1 MGSDYVTR
9 EDHPR
14 SRGVYSRYG
23 LGLRDARGS
32 SPLARGLRSAAAPTL
47 RAGWIIPARAGFT
60 NRDRVTFGHTRDHPR
75 SRGVY
80 KRSSGRRGGRGGSS
94 PLARGLPG
102 ERAHHSKARGIIPA
116 RAGFTTPAPPR
127 PTSPGDHPRSRG
139 VYRGV
144 ALSMRY
150 RRGSSPLA
158 RGLLIALAS
167 PYGSIGIIPA
177 RAGFTRSP
185 PVSYPHAEDHP
196 RSRGVYGGDGQD
208 PCRQAGSSPLARGLQ
223 ACVARVKACIG
234 IIPARAG
241 FTRTR
246 SHRIRGSWDH
256 PRSRG
261 VYGWWLALRIT
272 LWGSSPLARGLHVVQ
287 MEKNKLPG
295 IIPARA
301 GFTRHAQV
309 GQLRAQDHPRS
320 RGVYPQIMGK
330 HSLDKGSSPLA
341 RGLPP

>member
-139 VYRGV
+139 VYEHDIKEMRDAEGSSPLARGLQGSGTFNAVSQRIIPARAGFTHCSGLPLRVDRDHPRSRGV
-144 ALSMRY
+144 YAIPASFLPA

-158 RGLLIALAS
+158 RGL
-167 PYGSIGIIPA
+167 
-177 RAGFTRSP
+177 RR
-185 PVSYPHAEDHP
+185 
-196 RSRGVYGGDGQD
+196 
-208 PCRQAGSSPLARGLQ
+208 
-223 ACVARVKACIG
+223 
-234 IIPARAG
+234 
-241 FTRTR
+241 
-246 SHRIRGSWDH
+246 
-256 PRSRG
+256 
-261 VYGWWLALRIT
+261 
-272 LWGSSPLARGLHVVQ
+272 
-287 MEKNKLPG
+287 
-295 IIPARA
+295 
-301 GFTRHAQV
+301 
-309 GQLRAQDHPRS
+309 
-320 RGVYPQIMGK
+320 
-330 HSLDKGSSPLA
+330 
-341 RGLPP
+341 